1 MNASTGSELLDAVG
15 TAAHAVHALA
25 SGPLGVTIGVTTGAG
40 TRIKSVGAADG
51 NHRALHTDTRFDIA
65 SVTKVVATTTAIHR
79 LASVGVL
86 RLDDR
91 VDRFVADS
99 PCTSDATIS
108 TLLTHRA
115 GLWEWQPLYL
125 APSADGRPVDAYQAV
140 AALPLRYPPG
150 ERRAYSD
157 LGFILLGRIIERAT
171 GLSLAEAVSEFVTG
185 PLGLVD
191 TAYGPV
197 TGDVAASAPGDGV
210 ERDMVRSGDPY
221 PVLYP
226 SREIAWRTHE
236 LTGEVN
242 DGNCYRVLGGVSGH
256 AGMFST
262 AVDLLRLGRSLALA
276 ATSDDLWRPDITA
289 QIFAEGPDSGQALGW
304 RTMPVLL
311 GGVRRNLLWHPGF
324 TGCALG
330 LVPGTGVA
338 LVLLSNRLMS
348 AAPLPTAQLWATALS
363 SLGVSDA
370 PMLIGSRP

>member
-1 MNASTGSELLDAVG
+1 M
-15 TAAHAVHALA
+15 
-25 SGPLGVTIGVTTGAG
+25 
-40 TRIKSVGAADG
+40 
-51 NHRALHTDTRFDIA
+51 
-65 SVTKVVATTTAIHR
+65 
-79 LASVGVL
+79 
-86 RLDDR
+86 
-91 VDRFVADS
+91 
-99 PCTSDATIS
+99 
-108 TLLTHRA
+108 
-115 GLWEWQPLYL
+115 
-125 APSADGRPVDAYQAV
+125 
-140 AALPLRYPPG
+140 
-150 ERRAYSD
+150 
-157 LGFILLGRIIERAT
+157 
-171 GLSLAEAVSEFVTG
+171 
-185 PLGLVD
+185 
-191 TAYGPV
+191 
-197 TGDVAASAPGDGV
+197 
-210 ERDMVRSGDPY
+210 
-221 PVLYP
+221 
-226 SREIAWRTHE
+226 
-236 LTGEVN
+236 N

>member
-125 APSADGRPVDAYQAV
+125 APSADGRPVDAYEAV
-140 AALPLRYPPG
+140 AALPLRYPP
-150 ERRAYSD
+150 
-157 LGFILLGRIIERAT
+157 
-171 GLSLAEAVSEFVTG
+171 
-185 PLGLVD
+185 
-191 TAYGPV
+191 
-197 TGDVAASAPGDGV
+197 
-210 ERDMVRSGDPY
+210 
-221 PVLYP
+221 
-226 SREIAWRTHE
+226 
-236 LTGEVN
+236 
-242 DGNCYRVLGGVSGH
+242 
-256 AGMFST
+256 
-262 AVDLLRLGRSLALA
+262 
-276 ATSDDLWRPDITA
+276 
-289 QIFAEGPDSGQALGW
+289 
-304 RTMPVLL
+304 
-311 GGVRRNLLWHPGF
+311 
-324 TGCALG
+324 
-330 LVPGTGVA
+330 
-338 LVLLSNRLMS
+338 
-348 AAPLPTAQLWATALS
+348 
-363 SLGVSDA
+363 
-370 PMLIGSRP
+370 